1 MEDLLFT
8 LQSVI
13 SATVLNGLVAGG
25 AWRLAAAVAPAR
37 AGRPGLSALDRAIV
51 ALAVMTAAVLAATLS
66 LGALGVLSR
75 WSVTAF
81 AAVFA
86 AAAFLSTRRAP
97 REPFVGKL
105 VLSALS
111 GLRQDRL
118 LVIAVLPGVVVL
130 TLLMAWAAVR
140 PAYGFDPLNY
150 HLPLMAS
157 VLRSGS
163 LDPVHFPPYF
173 ETFPYFTM
181 NGDLSALW
189 AMLST
194 GDASMLPFSNVVHFL
209 LLGLVLYAFVRES
222 LSSRA
227 PAAALVMALLTV
239 PAFFVLL
246 ADAYV
251 EIQLWAFMF
260 AALRLIVLSGRN
272 RAHAGLF
279 VLAGIMCGAM
289 VGTKLTGI
297 PMAAVLLAAWLFCT
311 ESAGA
316 RASAWRVAAFLGMTV
331 VFGGYFYVRNMVTVG
346 SPVYPFPMSIGG
358 LQLFDGDAEHAAR
371 VGGTTIRR
379 FLVPLVFSG
388 ELFKAIVGTRT
399 PPSSSWGLGVTGPFF
414 ILAAFAS
421 FIHVFRAARSRARE
435 SRSAWL
441 GPVFL
446 GASLLAIVV
455 YLHLPWCAPYLYG
468 NVRFVYPAVPFAAL
482 AFVSIPGVAA
492 VRRWFVVGVC
502 LVLQLLS
509 FLFATVPTTTGAVV
523 TALVVVVAVGIV
535 SWKSNRPWFVRMA
548 PWLPAVV
555 AFVAVLAALML
566 RIPSVHAYGQ
576 PGIVS
581 GPALWASE
589 RAECV
594 AELDRVLDRGPFAV
608 TMARGAP
615 HAWFLF
621 PLLGERFQRQPVYVD
636 ISRQGAAGALKSA
649 DSLPGFP
656 GADRDFWIS
665 GMRASGAR
673 VLVVLNDPEDV
684 EIGRTPVELE
694 WVGQMPETF
703 FTVFSGKYCSIFS
716 FERED
721 AAAGE

>member
-13 SATVLNGLVAGG
+13 WTTVLNGLVAAG
-25 AWRLAAAVAPAR
+25 AWRLAAVASLPGG
-37 AGRPGLSALDRAIV
+37 GRPGISALDRAIV
-51 ALAVMTAAVLAATLS
+51 ALAVMTGVVLAATLS
-66 LGALGVLSR
+66 LGAAGVLSR
-75 WSVTAF
+75 WSVMAFAVAF
-81 AAVFA
+81 AAVVFVA
-86 AAAFLSTRRAP
+86 TRRAP

-105 VLSALS
+105 VVAAFL

-118 LVIAVLPGVVVL
+118 LAIAVIPGVVAL

-157 VLRSGS
+157 VFRTGS

-181 NGDLSALW
+181 NGDLFALW

-194 GDASMLPFSNVVHFL
+194 GDASLLPFANVVHFA
-209 LLGLVLYAFVRES
+209 LLGLVLYAFAREFVQ
-222 LSSRA
+222 SRA
-227 PAAALVMALLTV
+227 PAAALVMSLLSV

-260 AALRLIVLSGRN
+260 AAIRLIVVSGRN
-272 RAHAGLF
+272 RGDPWLF

-289 VGTKLTGI
+289 IGTKLTGI
-297 PMAAVLLAAWLFCT
+297 PMAAVILATWYFCT
-311 ESAGA
+311 DPIGA
-316 RASAWRVAAFLGMTV
+316 RASAWRVGVFLAITV
-331 VFGGYFYVRNMVTVG
+331 VFGGYFYIRNLVTVG
-346 SPVYPFPMSIGG
+346 SPVYPFPMSVGG
-358 LQLFDGDAEHAAR
+358 FEIFDGDAEHAAR

-379 FLVPLVFSG
+379 FIAPLVLSG
-388 ELFKAIVGTRT
+388 ELFKAVVGTRT

-414 ILAAFAS
+414 ILAAFVS
-421 FIHVFRAARSRARE
+421 FLHVFRAARSRARE
-435 SRSAWL
+435 SRNAWL
-441 GPVFL
+441 GPIFL
-446 GASLLAIVV
+446 GASLLAVIV

-468 NVRFVYPAVPFAAL
+468 NVRFVFPAVPFAAL

-492 VRRWFVVGVC
+492 VRRKFAVAVC
-502 LVLQLLS
+502 VFLQLVS
-509 FLFATVPTTTGAVV
+509 FGFATIPVTTGAVV
-523 TALVVVVAVGIV
+523 TALVVVAVCGVAA
-535 SWKSNRPWFVRMA
+535 WKSNRSWFVRLA
-548 PWLPAVV
+548 SALPAAL
-555 AFVAVLAALML
+555 AFAAVLAALML
-566 RIPSVHAYGQ
+566 RIPAVQAYRQ
-576 PGIVS
+576 PGLVS
-581 GPALWASE
+581 GPTAWASE

-594 AELDRVLDRGPFAV
+594 AQLDKVLESGRFAV

-665 GMRASGAR
+665 GMRDSGVA
-673 VLVVLNDPEDV
+673 VMVVLNDPEDV
-684 EIGRTPVELE
+684 EVGRTPVELE
-694 WVGQMPETF
+694 WVGAMPE
-703 FTVFSGKYCSIFS
+703 VFSAVFRGRFCSVFS
-716 FERED
+716 VRGTD
-721 AAAGE
+721 YARGD